1 VRETFLGRE
10 EGHVPIESLRIQN
23 FRVFQDV
30 TVTDLQPVS
39 VFIGANGTG
48 KSTLFDVFDF
58 LKDCLKDNVR
68 VALAKRGGFRDVV
81 TLGHEDEAICI
92 DVQVKLPLSEGERSL
107 TYSLEIRIDRQAPV
121 VKREALSSVGADG
134 KIGYVVNFTD
144 GSGWATHRQDGE
156 TKVEVFAL
164 DAPDILAIKGLGQF
178 QRFEVASALRS
189 VLEDWHISDLRV
201 HASDGQYADEWSREQ
216 LGPRGEN
223 LAAVSKFFMES
234 RRTRFDAVMEKMR
247 RHVPGL
253 SGATVNVTEDGR
265 FLLRFQDGS
274 FKEPFRKFVSDGT
287 MALFAYLLLLE
298 ESKPRSLLGIDEPET
313 YLYPSLMGEL
323 GEEFENYAARGGQVI
338 IATHSP
344 DLVNAISLPS
354 LFVLTKQNG
363 VSSVRRAAD
372 FENIP
377 ELVAAGDHL
386 GWLWRQGLF
395 RGVDP

>member
-1 VRETFLGRE
+1 VR
-10 EGHVPIESLRIQN
+10 
-23 FRVFQDV
+23 
-30 TVTDLQPVS
+30 
-39 VFIGANGTG
+39 
-48 KSTLFDVFDF
+48 
-58 LKDCLKDNVR
+58 
-68 VALAKRGGFRDVV
+68 
-81 TLGHEDEAICI
+81 
-92 DVQVKLPLSEGERSL
+92 
-107 TYSLEIRIDRQAPV
+107 
-121 VKREALSSVGADG
+121 
-134 KIGYVVNFTD
+134 
-144 GSGWATHRQDGE
+144 
-156 TKVEVFAL
+156 
-164 DAPDILAIKGLGQF
+164 
-178 QRFEVASALRS
+178 
-189 VLEDWHISDLRV
+189 
-201 HASDGQYADEWSREQ
+201 ASDGQYADEWSREQ